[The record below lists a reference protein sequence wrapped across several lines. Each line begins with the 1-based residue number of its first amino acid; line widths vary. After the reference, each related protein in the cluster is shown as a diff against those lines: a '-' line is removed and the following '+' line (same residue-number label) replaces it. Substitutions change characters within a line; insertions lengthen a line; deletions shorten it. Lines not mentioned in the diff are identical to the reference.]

1 MRIIGV
7 DAVAGAGLEA
17 VEDGRINASFLYPTG
32 GEQVIRTA
40 MRIIQGEPVDKFIPL
55 RTAPVDHQSARTLLL
70 QADQLQKYKQRIE
83 AQRSR
88 IDGLSD
94 RFYFLRNSLG
104 VISLLMIG
112 FIALSIYAFYINR
125 KMKFFLQNPLQF
137 NMLPAP
143 DSRDV
148 QGSAFCLSN
157 RSANPDTDPD
167 DPGPHRGKFFQ
178 QMLKLPE
185 HPRQN
190 LFRLRIYLKQDFPSA
205 HNFPFSIRK
214 RDPDCRK
221 FKINSNRIR
230 RISIYAQQL
239 RRPSSC

>member
-1 MRIIGV
+1 MAWDSSEDGSCGLSALMRG
-7 DAVAGAGLEA
+7 GCRSGS

-70 QADQLQKYKQRIE
+70 QADQLQKYRQRIE

-112 FIALSIYAFYINR
+112 FYRPFHLR
-125 KMKFFLQNPLQF
+125 LLHK
-137 NMLPAP
+137 
-143 DSRDV
+143 
-148 QGSAFCLSN
+148 
-157 RSANPDTDPD
+157 
-167 DPGPHRGKFFQ
+167 
-178 QMLKLPE
+178 PE
-185 HPRQN
+185 
-190 LFRLRIYLKQDFPSA
+190 DEAGES
-205 HNFPFSIRK
+205 
-214 RDPDCRK
+214 
-221 FKINSNRIR
+221 
-230 RISIYAQQL
+230 
-239 RRPSSC
+239 

>member
-1 MRIIGV
+1 
-7 DAVAGAGLEA
+7 
-17 VEDGRINASFLYPTG
+17 
-32 GEQVIRTA
+32 
-40 MRIIQGEPVDKFIPL
+40 
-55 RTAPVDHQSARTLLL
+55 
-70 QADQLQKYKQRIE
+70 
-83 AQRSR
+83 
-88 IDGLSD
+88 
-94 RFYFLRNSLG
+94 
-104 VISLLMIG
+104 
-112 FIALSIYAFYINR
+112 
-125 KMKFFLQNPLQF
+125 MKFFLQNPLQF

-205 HNFPFSIRK
+205 HNFPFSICK

>member
-1 MRIIGV
+1 
-7 DAVAGAGLEA
+7 
-17 VEDGRINASFLYPTG
+17 FLYPTG

-112 FIALSIYAFYINR
+112 FIAL
-125 KMKFFLQNPLQF
+125 
-137 NMLPAP
+137 
-143 DSRDV
+143 
-148 QGSAFCLSN
+148 
-157 RSANPDTDPD
+157 
-167 DPGPHRGKFFQ
+167 
-178 QMLKLPE
+178 
-185 HPRQN
+185 
-190 LFRLRIYLKQDFPSA
+190 
-205 HNFPFSIRK
+205 
-214 RDPDCRK
+214 
-221 FKINSNRIR
+221 
-230 RISIYAQQL
+230 
-239 RRPSSC
+239 